1 MSDKTPDNK
10 KTAPKSGS
18 DASSPEKSPPPLNIN
33 SSDLSPTQAH
43 TSNLRFGAIGGPTT
57 PLAAQ
62 NSRKPFQHTTSLAN
76 LSVAASS
83 TQRTLRSNQP
93 GESYVTKLRTW
104 RRDAGPEATAPAAKD
119 EGDGVEDLSEALRNT
134 RIDDDDS
141 RARASARAIEYQQQE
156 LEKYNSQ
163 KQQQQ
168 QNQQI
173 VPYQSQG
180 FGGSRG
186 FGRSNMG
193 VTRAPFRPM
202 NSKLDP
208 EAASRPLTE
217 EEKAHRDMKGISHK
231 YQGDSN
237 NPANESANIPEW
249 ENCSVWLTNL
259 PPDCTYRDLLG
270 AIAAHHPGKVFATYI
285 SPPSG
290 TGPAY
295 LASRGHCAAKV
306 VFYYPW
312 AARNLIYVAN
322 NTGLWVRG
330 YPARAVPNR
339 IRAAPQAYGND
350 TTRCLMITG
359 PADVVNQATL
369 YQIWDGYFDFH
380 TEEVLTVD
388 EEVDYRGVT
397 IRTIIWRF
405 GSHRAQAIAAH
416 KYIEDH
422 LPCVAVSWASDPCDV
437 QIRRP

>member
-18 DASSPEKSPPPLNIN
+18 DASSTEKSPSPLNIN
-33 SSDLSPTQAH
+33 SSVLSPTQAR

-57 PLAAQ
+57 PLVAQ
-62 NSRKPFQHTTSLAN
+62 NSRRPFRHATSLAN
-76 LSVAASS
+76 LDVAASS

-93 GESYVTKLRTW
+93 GESYVTKLQTW
-104 RRDAGPEATAPAAKD
+104 RRGPGPEATAPAATD
-119 EGDGVEDLSEALRNT
+119 EGDGVEDLSEALQKTHISDEDR
-134 RIDDDDS
+134 
-141 RARASARAIEYQQQE
+141 RAHASARSIEYQEKE
-156 LEKYNSQ
+156 LQKYNYQ
-163 KQQQQ
+163 HQQL
-168 QNQQI
+168 NQQI
-173 VPYQSQG
+173 VHYQSQG
-180 FGGSRG
+180 SGGSRG

-202 NSKLDP
+202 NAKLDP

-217 EEKAHRDMKGISHK
+217 EEKAHRDIKGISHK

-237 NPANESANIPEW
+237 NPANESADVPEW

-259 PPDCTYRDLLG
+259 PPDCSYGDLLA

-312 AARNLIYVAN
+312 SARNLIYVAN

-339 IRAAPQAYGND
+339 IRAAPQAYGNW
-350 TTRCLMITG
+350 TTRCLKIVG
-359 PADVVNQATL
+359 PADIVNRATL
-369 YQIWDGYFDFH
+369 DPLWRGYFDFD
-380 TEEVLTVD
+380 TEEVLNVG

-397 IRTIIWRF
+397 MRTIIWRF
-405 GSHRAQAIAAH
+405 GSHRAQAVAAH
-416 KYIEDH
+416 KYIEAH
-422 LPCVAVSWASDPCDV
+422 LPYVGVSWDVDPCDV